1 MEIIKI
7 PKWSIIKCS
16 CGAEFKIDKD
26 DVVINTLEH
35 YSEEYSGFTIIRKP
49 YIECPFCGEQHN
61 LKMGE

>member
-26 DVVINTLEH
+26 DVVINTLER
-35 YSEEYSGFTIIRKP
+35 YSMEESGFITYRKL
-49 YIECPFCGEQHN
+49 YIECPFCGEKHS